1 MWPLLDF
8 VGEEEETFTQEILED
23 LKEDLDFEIKRAIDE
38 VVGNL
43 QKGIQR

>member
-8 VGEEEETFTQEILED
+8 VGDDEISSTKEILED

-38 VVGNL
+38 VVEKNL
-43 QKGIQR
+43 K